1 MGISGDFLFC
11 FLCCWKGKMSQ
22 FISWVLTL
30 IQRRKVIV
38 GRSETYLSWFVL
50 LSAEENKDELY
61 QNLLPVLQE
70 ESLEATWLSWYPL
83 SEAFCAY
90 EDCNYLFLQ
99 NALPPMFHWKN
110 CITGDIP
117 SDRDKRRLQKQNKTK
132 QNKNKNRMM
141 WFIYPKKK
149 ENKRTT
155 CEEFCIL

>member
-1 MGISGDFLFC
+1 M
-11 FLCCWKGKMSQ
+11 
-22 FISWVLTL
+22 
-30 IQRRKVIV
+30 